1 MVLRLAIIF
10 WLGCLAAAGPVPWDD
25 SKCAQQCNGGTKYQY
40 SEQTSYIYSFES
52 SNSLEADGASDLSM
66 SMRATVKLTAVSK
79 CEMVLQITDVT
90 QQHGPIQETSSTFID
105 ELKRNPMPFSWNDG
119 KIEHVCPSPEDS
131 NDVNNIKRAII
142 SAFQNTMRSFEAN
155 LLEKEVDVLG
165 SCDTEYTVKEN
176 KNDKFVFTKTK
187 DIATCTDHIKGQ
199 TLLLASFYESS
210 SHRQHLP
217 FLSGEK
223 LHCEQTINNGIVE
236 EVTCEEKA
244 AFKPLMDLGYTVVNQ
259 GSIKIKK
266 LSSEPASRIQ
276 YRAPQKETLVFKYNP
291 TSRKDDS
298 LEAEAQNVLRHICSH
313 SEELITK
320 NAAHSVHKLVYIIR
334 RLSAASLERIFQSL
348 KNKQL
353 CSSRKTLTIYLD
365 ALKAASSGGSIA
377 VFSKLIATG
386 EVRKTDAFLWLTLLP
401 FTSYVE
407 EESIAATLPLLRKET
422 ATRQALL
429 GVSSLAYKYCTTRS
443 NCDNSNAVKSV
454 SSSLKQFLGDKCKTS
469 NKEEET
475 QTITALKAFGNLGYI
490 GESATSILEC
500 ASQSSNKVPV
510 RIAAIES
517 FRRSPCTEEVAAKL
531 LDLYKDKNEED
542 EVRIAALIAL
552 SKCGT
557 QEIIRHVLEAYSSEN
572 SNQVKVFTWSFLKNL
587 KSSSNPLK
595 VTFQDYLWLEDLE
608 PPHSTDI
615 TKFSRN
621 FQISLF
627 SQFLNVGDD
636 LEANVIYSK
645 NSFLPRSMNL
655 GLKSSLFGNQLDMFQ
670 VGGRAEDLEHILEI
684 LFGPRGLLPNYEIN
698 DVWDLISLPIGV
710 RKRRSA
716 ESYKSKIEALS
727 ERLGYSRG
735 QSPHGSAYIR
745 VLGHELGWI
754 NPHKD
759 ALKKFGDFS
768 IDALLREI
776 ANTKAIDVAKN
787 LLFLDVT
794 CLFPSVTGRAYKLAA
809 NGSLTLGLKADGQI
823 DLQKQFPNSRV
834 LLEGTAQ
841 PSILADTSASFTI
854 HSENF
859 EPGVRAE
866 TSFTAGLDIKGKFE
880 IKDFRLLHVKLGRR
894 QNRQELISSKRTL
907 YSVNHNGVREL
918 PKPES
923 YNLNYCTKYVQ
934 HILGARYCVSATIP
948 HIYNAQ
954 GKAKIPFVRSMEASL
969 VVEQTDPNMEGY
981 ELLLELPE
989 YWVEPKEY
997 FQLCLRHLAAKDR
1010 DSTKG
1015 LCNIATAYVM
1025 ECERNYIELN
1035 LPSKCLTC
1043 TAPDG
1048 STIQHGDRKKYEN
1061 LSKKAADVVF
1071 IVEDHDCNKAV
1082 VNDIGNL
1089 ARSIDRELQNDGFRD
1104 INFGVVGYGGD
1115 IGKPQ
1120 IYTVKGNTFF
1130 SSRDINS
1137 VKDRIKA
1144 ESQKVESSRAFEA
1157 MKLAVTDLVKSDA
1170 AKSFILL
1177 SCSAC
1182 KYDYKSLL
1190 YPVIQQILLE
1200 RGITLHVVSSA
1211 EITIRK
1217 SSIKEKDIIGADPGT
1232 VYHAKDVTQ
1241 KDLVGEPALRSQ
1253 ISLPKDLCV
1262 ALSQDVSGSF
1272 FSSHSLNKASS
1283 GDIKNWRSV
1292 FARKF
1297 LKSVQSFQCQWCDC
1311 TSTRD
1316 HLPNTVCQPCET
1328 KRPKL
1333 PFSLYLTADAKYF

>member
-10 WLGCLAAAGPVPWDD
+10 GLGCLAAAGPVPWDD
-25 SKCAQQCNGGTKYQY
+25 SKCAQQCNGAYLPFEFFSSAVTKYQY

-105 ELKRNPMPFSWNDG
+105 ELKRNPLPFSWNDG

-155 LLEKEVDVLG
+155 LLEK
-165 SCDTEYTVKEN
+165 N
-176 KNDKFVFTKTK
+176 
-187 DIATCTDHIKGQ
+187 
-199 TLLLASFYESS
+199 
-210 SHRQHLP
+210 
-217 FLSGEK
+217 
-223 LHCEQTINNGIVE
+223 
-236 EVTCEEKA
+236 
-244 AFKPLMDLGYTVVNQ
+244 
-259 GSIKIKK
+259 
-266 LSSEPASRIQ
+266 EPASRIQ

-291 TSRKDDS
+291 TSRKDDN

-334 RLSAASLERIFQSL
+334 KLSAASLERIFQSL

-407 EESIAATLPLLRKET
+407 EESIAATLSEAISR
-422 ATRQALL
+422 
-429 GVSSLAYKYCTTRS
+429 
-443 NCDNSNAVKSV
+443 
-454 SSSLKQFLGDKCKTS
+454 DKCKTS
-469 NKEEET
+469 NKDEET

-517 FRRSPCTEEVAAKL
+517 FRRSPCTEEVAVKL
-531 LDLYKDKNEED
+531 LNLYKDKNEED

-655 GLKSSLFGNQLDMFQ
+655 GLKSSLFGKPIGY
-670 VGGRAEDLEHILEI
+670 VSVAILMLHLVKFNMKNWWEVERKTWNTFSKFYLVREACCQI
-684 LFGPRGLLPNYEIN
+684 TKLMTFG
-698 DVWDLISLPIGV
+698 DLISLPIGV
-710 RKRRSA
+710 RRKRSA

-727 ERLGYSRG
+727 ERLGYSR
-735 QSPHGSAYIR
+735 
-745 VLGHELGWI
+745 
-754 NPHKD
+754 
-759 ALKKFGDFS
+759 
-768 IDALLREI
+768 DALLREI

-809 NGSLTLGLKADGQI
+809 NGSLTLGVKADGQI
-823 DLQKQFPNSRV
+823 DLQKQFPNSRI

-841 PSILADTSASFTI
+841 PSILADASASFTI

-859 EPGVRAE
+859 EPG
-866 TSFTAGLDIKGKFE
+866 
-880 IKDFRLLHVKLGRR
+880 LLHVKLGRR
-894 QNRQELISSKRTL
+894 QNRQELISTKRTL

-923 YNLNYCTKYVQ
+923 YHLNYCTKYVQ
-934 HILGARYCVSATIP
+934 HIVGARYCASATIP

-954 GKAKIPFVRSMEASL
+954 GKPKIPFVRAMEASL
-969 VVEQTDPNMEGY
+969 VVEQTDPTWKDTSF
-981 ELLLELPE
+981 
-989 YWVEPKEY
+989 YW
-997 FQLCLRHLAAKDR
+997 
-1010 DSTKG
+1010 
-1015 LCNIATAYVM
+1015 
-1025 ECERNYIELN
+1025 NY
-1035 LPSKCLTC
+1035 
-1043 TAPDG
+1043 
-1048 STIQHGDRKKYEN
+1048 
-1061 LSKKAADVVF
+1061 
-1071 IVEDHDCNKAV
+1071 
-1082 VNDIGNL
+1082 
-1089 ARSIDRELQNDGFRD
+1089 
-1104 INFGVVGYGGD
+1104 
-1115 IGKPQ
+1115 
-1120 IYTVKGNTFF
+1120 
-1130 SSRDINS
+1130 
-1137 VKDRIKA
+1137 
-1144 ESQKVESSRAFEA
+1144 
-1157 MKLAVTDLVKSDA
+1157 
-1170 AKSFILL
+1170 
-1177 SCSAC
+1177 
-1182 KYDYKSLL
+1182 
-1190 YPVIQQILLE
+1190 
-1200 RGITLHVVSSA
+1200 
-1211 EITIRK
+1211 
-1217 SSIKEKDIIGADPGT
+1217 
-1232 VYHAKDVTQ
+1232 
-1241 KDLVGEPALRSQ
+1241 
-1253 ISLPKDLCV
+1253 
-1262 ALSQDVSGSF
+1262 
-1272 FSSHSLNKASS
+1272 
-1283 GDIKNWRSV
+1283 
-1292 FARKF
+1292 
-1297 LKSVQSFQCQWCDC
+1297 
-1311 TSTRD
+1311 
-1316 HLPNTVCQPCET
+1316 
-1328 KRPKL
+1328 
-1333 PFSLYLTADAKYF
+1333 